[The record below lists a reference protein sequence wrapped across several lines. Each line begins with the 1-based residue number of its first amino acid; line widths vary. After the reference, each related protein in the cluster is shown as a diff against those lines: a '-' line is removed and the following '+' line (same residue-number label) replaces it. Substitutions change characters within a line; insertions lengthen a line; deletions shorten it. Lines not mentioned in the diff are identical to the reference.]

1 MQFCGSA
8 QGPLCKWRRTIFCG
22 AFFLFFSTTIA
33 HGQDV
38 AEAARQEQAR
48 KTAEAKTPRHVY
60 TEEDLKQ
67 KKILTPDDQALVEA
81 RKKQMEPAPAQVDA
95 EQLPSNQGQQT
106 ESLGEIARRYR
117 QEKAGREAE
126 LATKKKIAPFPYEL
140 PAGVLA
146 DPKPAVAPTVGSA
159 LPLDSRARVRTA
171 APAGAH
177 ASPAASGVPARI
189 SPFEPRRLA
198 VPHSAPLVRE
208 PAVRPVAPAAPAPVA
223 LVASPRTSREAS
235 AATVNPLPVTELSGF
250 DRVRVQSGD
259 SWWKLAK
266 RYLGTGARW
275 QELRSANAEAVGPP
289 ELLRLGSVVLVPERS
304 SSSGKLAEQNLIVHK
319 GDTLWSLARA
329 HLGSGSAWKCLAN
342 ANPQILEYD
351 HMAIGTSLRL
361 PDSETLESC
370 RIGRAEKLQN

>member
-1 MQFCGSA
+1 MQFGGSA
-8 QGPLCKWRRTIFCG
+8 QGPVCKWRNAIFCG
-22 AFFLFFSTTIA
+22 AFSLFFSTTISY
-33 HGQDV
+33 GQDV

-48 KTAEAKTPRHVY
+48 KAEEPKTPRHVY

-67 KKILTPDDQALVEA
+67 KKILTSDDQARVEA
-81 RKKQMEPAPAQVDA
+81 RKKQIEPAPAQVDA

-106 ESLGEIARRYR
+106 ESLGELARRYR

-126 LATKKKIAPFPYEL
+126 LATKKKIAPFPYDL
-140 PAGVLA
+140 PVGVLA
-146 DPKPAVAPTVGSA
+146 DPNPAVAPTVGSA
-159 LPLDSRARVRTA
+159 PRLDSRARVTTA

-177 ASPAASGVPARI
+177 ASPAATGVPARI
-189 SPFEPRRLA
+189 SPFEPRRLT

-208 PAVRPVAPAAPAPVA
+208 PAVRSVAPSAPAPGA
-223 LVASPRTSREAS
+223 LVASPGTSREALVP
-235 AATVNPLPVTELSGF
+235 AVNPLPAAELSGLH
-250 DRVRVQSGD
+250 RVQVQAGD

-304 SSSGKLAEQNLIVHK
+304 GASGKLAELNLIVNK
-319 GDTLWSLARA
+319 GDTLWSLART
-329 HLGSGSAWKCLAN
+329 HLGSGSAWKCLAI
-342 ANPQILEYD
+342 ANPQISEYGQ
-351 HMAIGTSLRL
+351 MAIGSSLRL
-361 PDSETLESC
+361 PDRETLKSC